1 MRSRRLLAGAF
12 FITLALSATPTVA
25 QDQDTPPS
33 HCNTTDPNEIECLT
47 LTVGE
52 DVDRGEFG
60 YFDEA
65 YGDLDPDNLNDF
77 NYNGTSTVYSIDGLY
92 YAPMPEPEAPGDP
105 QPPPRLVLVIHRD
118 DSGIFDGSDIRLM
131 LGTVEFSFP
140 TGTFSADK
148 GEYVW
153 ENPGL
158 SWSDGDMI
166 PVKLVRVP
174 AVNVAPTASN
184 GTVTTNE
191 DTDYAFTASD
201 FNFSDAGD
209 ALESV
214 KIVTLP
220 TSGELQLN
228 NAAIGSVPQTVTAAQ
243 LGDSEL
249 KYVPPAN
256 ANGTGYASFTFKVND
271 GELDSVADYTMTI
284 DVTAVA
290 DTPTCGLP
298 TLTNRRRVWQQ
309 TLTAGRH
316 GVGSK
321 DELAGYGWYL
331 DTGTLAGRSAPI
343 DLGTN
348 SYRIGEMVLLFA
360 PTSSIADLLAAPS
373 GALVF
378 HLVGETDPNAELTA
392 TEKAGLTLHVCGQA
406 FTFASAT
413 RVGGGT
419 TAPGPGQDRHYVWE
433 SSGLTWSDGLVLTL
447 TLSMPASMQVA
458 VDPPQVDGTPQVSGA
473 GTDGSW
479 SSGDSVKVALP
490 FSEAVDVDISGGTPS
505 LEIRLGGTEARD
517 AEYLSG
523 SGTSELVFSYTLAKS
538 ESSYSIVSVTP
549 NSLALNSGTI
559 RSEATQVD
567 ALLAHHGTVVQG
579 TSSRSAD
586 TRKDVSDDSPFDD
599 ASDDNPS
606 DDASDDPPM
615 TAEFTQ
621 APESH
626 DGAAQF
632 LLHLEFSHEPVDF
645 SYLTV
650 RDELFDIEGGRIE
663 KARRLESGRNRRWE
677 ITVVPAGASAVALT
691 ARATTDC
698 AASHAACDATGRKF
712 SGELTLTVP
721 GPPPAPEP
729 EPEPEPAPEPETLEP
744 ITASWV
750 QPPEE
755 HDGSTAFDLHLKFSH
770 EPVNFSYRSIEDG
783 VVNVEG
789 GTITRVWR
797 WVKGR
802 NRQWGVQVTPLGNGD
817 VTASVNGTGECSE
830 DHAVCDAA
838 GRKLEAGAE
847 VRVRGPADLSIAIA
861 DAFPNPFNSSTQIA
875 YHLSNPGP
883 VQLVIY
889 NVLGQSVRTLVDQ
902 FQVAGSHRVQ
912 WDARGE
918 QGASLSSG
926 VYIIRLSYPGRMETQ
941 RLLYLK

>member
-1 MRSRRLLAGAF
+1 MARPPFFRGPIHPSHRGEIIFVMWSRKLLACAF
-12 FITLALSATPTVA
+12 FTTLALSATPTVVQG
-25 QDQDTPPS
+25 QDPPS
-33 HCNTTDPNEIECLT
+33 HCDDTDPNEIECLT
-47 LTVGE
+47 LTVEEDSYGE
-52 DVDRGEFG
+52 LGFVDNL
-60 YFDEA
+60 
-65 YGDLDPDNLNDF
+65 YGSLDPDNLNF
-77 NYNGTSTVYSIDGLY
+77 FVYNGTIYEINALSYQPGESPPLFKFIDNQ
-92 YAPMPEPEAPGDP
+92 GDMA
-105 QPPPRLVLVIHRD
+105 
-118 DSGIFDGSDIRLM
+118 FDGQSDLRLI
-131 LGTVEFSFP
+131 LGTVELSFP
-140 TGTFSADK
+140 TGTFDGGK

-158 SWSDGDMI
+158 SWSDGDMV
-166 PVKLVRVP
+166 PVKLVRIP
-174 AVNVAPTASN
+174 MVNVAPTASN

-191 DTDYAFTASD
+191 DTDYPFAASD
-201 FNFSDAGD
+201 FNFSDADD

-220 TSGELQLN
+220 ASGELQLN
-228 NAAIGSVPQTVTAAQ
+228 NAAIGSVTQTVTKAQ
-243 LGDSEL
+243 LDAGNF

-256 ANGTGYASFTFKVND
+256 ASGTGYTSFTFKVND
-271 GELDSVADYTMTI
+271 GELDSMADYTMTI

-290 DTPTCGLP
+290 DTPACAPP

-309 TLTAGRH
+309 TLTVGRH
-316 GVGSK
+316 GVGSR

-331 DTGTLAGRSAPI
+331 DTGALAGRSAPI

-348 SYRIGEMVLLFA
+348 RYRIGEMVLLFA
-360 PTSSIADLLAAPS
+360 PTGNIADLLNAPS
-373 GALVF
+373 GGLVF
-378 HLVGETDPNAELTA
+378 HLVGETDPDAELTA

-406 FTFASAT
+406 FTIANAK

-433 SSGLTWSDGLVLTL
+433 SSGLTWSDGLVRTL
-447 TLSMPASMQVA
+447 TLSMPTSMQVS
-458 VDPPQVDGTPQVSGA
+458 VDPPEVDGTPQVSGE
-473 GTDGSW
+473 GEDGSW
-479 SSGDSVKVALP
+479 SAGESVEVTLS
-490 FSEAVDVDISGGTPS
+490 FSEAVAVNTSGGTPS
-505 LEIRLGGTEARD
+505 LEIRLGGTEAHS

-538 ESSYSIVSVTP
+538 ASSYTIVSVTP
-549 NSLALNSGTI
+549 SSLALNGGTI
-559 RSEATQVD
+559 RSAGTQAD
-567 ALLAHHGTVVQG
+567 ALLAHNGTVVQG
-579 TSSRSAD
+579 TSARN
-586 TRKDVSDDSPFDD
+586 DVSE
-599 ASDDNPS
+599 DNPS
-606 DDASDDPPM
+606 DDASDDTPM

-645 SYLTV
+645 SYRTV

-663 KARRLESGRNRRWE
+663 KARRLEGGRNRRWE
-677 ITVVPAGASAVALT
+677 ITVVPAGAGAVTLT

-721 GPPPAPEP
+721 GPAPEP
-729 EPEPEPAPEPETLEP
+729 EPEILEL

-770 EPVNFSYRSIEDG
+770 EPVDFSYRSIAGG
-783 VVNVEG
+783 VVNVQG

-797 WVKGR
+797 WAKGR
-802 NRQWGVQVTPLGNGD
+802 SRQWGVQVTPLGNSD
-817 VTASVNGTGECSE
+817 VTASVNGTGQCSE

-847 VRVRGPADLSIAIA
+847 VRVQGPAVLSVA
-861 DAFPNPFNSSTQIA
+861 DKPVASVSGLALSVPNPFNSSTQIA

-902 FQVAGSHRVQ
+902 FQAAGSHRVQ

>member
-1 MRSRRLLAGAF
+1 MRSRKLLACAF
-12 FITLALSATPTVA
+12 FITLALSTTPTVA
-25 QDQDTPPS
+25 QSPS
-33 HCNTTDPNEIECLT
+33 HCDDTDPNEIECLT
-47 LTVGE
+47 LTVVE
-52 DVDRGEFG
+52 DSGEFG
-60 YFDEA
+60 FLDGA
-65 YGDLDPDNLNDF
+65 YGSLDPDNLNFFD
-77 NYNGTSTVYSIDGLY
+77 YNGTIYEITRLSYQ
-92 YAPMPEPEAPGDP
+92 PGES
-105 QPPPRLVLVIHRD
+105 PPRFIFL
-118 DSGIFDGSDIRLM
+118 DSQLNAAFDGQSDLRLI
-131 LGTVEFSFP
+131 LGTVELSFP
-140 TGTFSADK
+140 TGTFDGGK

-158 SWSDGDMI
+158 SWSDGDMV
-166 PVKLVRVP
+166 PVKLVRIP
-174 AVNVAPTASN
+174 TAPTASD

-191 DTDYAFTASD
+191 DTGYPFTASD
-201 FNFSDAGD
+201 FNFSDPGD

-220 TSGELQLN
+220 ASGELQLN
-228 NAAIGSVPQTVTAAQ
+228 NAAIGSVPQTVTKAQ
-243 LGDSEL
+243 LDAGNF

-256 ANGTGYASFTFKVND
+256 ASGTGYTSFTFKVND
-271 GELDSVADYTMTI
+271 GELDSMADYTMTI

-290 DTPTCGLP
+290 DTPACAPPAFTA
-298 TLTNRRRVWQQ
+298 RRRVWQQ
-309 TLTAGRH
+309 TLTVGRH
-316 GVGSK
+316 GVGSR

-331 DTGTLAGRSAPI
+331 DTGALAGRSAPI

-348 SYRIGEMVLLFA
+348 RYRIGEMVLLFA
-360 PTSSIADLLAAPS
+360 PTGNIADLLTVPS

-378 HLVGETDPNAELTA
+378 HLVGETDPDAELTA
-392 TEKAGLTLHVCGQA
+392 TEKTGLTLHVCGEA
-406 FTFASAT
+406 FTFANAK

-433 SSGLTWSDGLVLTL
+433 SAGLTWSDGLVRTL
-447 TLSMPASMQVA
+447 TLSMPTSMQVA
-458 VDPPQVDGTPQVSGA
+458 VDPPQVDGTPQVDVDGA
-473 GTDGSW
+473 GADGSW
-479 SSGDSVKVALP
+479 SAGESVEVTLS

-505 LEIRLGGTEARD
+505 LEIRLGGTEAHS

-538 ESSYSIVSVTP
+538 ASSYTIVSVTP
-549 NSLALNSGTI
+549 SSLALNGGTI
-559 RSEATQVD
+559 RSAGTQAD
-567 ALLAHHGTVVQG
+567 ALLAHNGTVVQG
-579 TSSRSAD
+579 SSARN
-586 TRKDVSDDSPFDD
+586 DVSE
-599 ASDDNPS
+599 DNPS
-606 DDASDDPPM
+606 DDASDDTPM

-645 SYLTV
+645 SYRTV

-663 KARRLESGRNRRWE
+663 KARRLEGGRNRRWE
-677 ITVVPAGASAVALT
+677 ITVVPAGAGAVTLT

-721 GPPPAPEP
+721 GPAPEI
-729 EPEPEPAPEPETLEP
+729 LEP

-770 EPVNFSYRSIEDG
+770 EPVDFSYRSIAGG
-783 VVNVEG
+783 VVNVQG

-797 WVKGR
+797 WAKGR
-802 NRQWGVQVTPLGNGD
+802 SRQWGVQVTPLGNSD
-817 VTASVNGTGECSE
+817 VTASVNGTGQCSE

-847 VRVRGPADLSIAIA
+847 VRVKGPAMLSVA
-861 DAFPNPFNSSTQIA
+861 DKPVASVSGLALSVPNPFNSSTQIA

-902 FQVAGSHRVQ
+902 FQAAGSHRVQ

-926 VYIIRLSYPGRMETQ
+926 VYIIRLSYSGRMETQ

>member
-1 MRSRRLLAGAF
+1 MWSRKLLACAF
-12 FITLALSATPTVA
+12 FTTLALSTTPTVA
-25 QDQDTPPS
+25 QSPS
-33 HCNTTDPNEIECLT
+33 HCDDTDPNEIECLT
-47 LTVGE
+47 LTVEDFSGE
-52 DVDRGEFG
+52 LGFVDNL
-60 YFDEA
+60 
-65 YGDLDPDNLNDF
+65 YGSLDPDNLNFFD
-77 NYNGTSTVYSIDGLY
+77 YNGTIYEINGLSY
-92 YAPMPEPEAPGDP
+92 QPGES
-105 QPPPRLVLVIHRD
+105 PPRFIFL
-118 DSGIFDGSDIRLM
+118 DSQGDGAFDGQSDLRLI
-131 LGTVEFSFP
+131 LGTVELSFP
-140 TGTFSADK
+140 TGTFDGGK

-158 SWSDGDMI
+158 SWSDDDMV
-166 PVKLVRVP
+166 PVKLVRIP
-174 AVNVAPTASN
+174 MVNVAPTASN

-191 DTDYAFTASD
+191 DTDYPFAASD
-201 FNFSDAGD
+201 FNFSDADD

-220 TSGELQLN
+220 ASGELQLN
-228 NAAIGSVPQTVTAAQ
+228 NAAIGSVPQTVTKAQ
-243 LGDSEL
+243 LDAGNF

-256 ANGTGYASFTFKVND
+256 ASGTGYTSFTFKVND
-271 GELDSVADYTMTI
+271 GELDSMADYTMTI

-290 DTPTCGLP
+290 DTPACAPP
-298 TLTNRRRVWQQ
+298 TLTARRRVWQQ
-309 TLTAGRH
+309 TLTVGRH
-316 GVGSK
+316 GVGSR

-331 DTGTLAGRSAPI
+331 DTGALAGRSAPI

-348 SYRIGEMVLLFA
+348 RYRIGEMVLLFA
-360 PTSSIADLLAAPS
+360 PTSNIADLLTVPS

-378 HLVGETDPNAELTA
+378 HLVGETDPDAELTA
-392 TEKAGLTLHVCGQA
+392 TEKTGLTLHVCGEA
-406 FTFASAT
+406 FTFANAK

-433 SSGLTWSDGLVLTL
+433 SAGLTWSDGLVRTL
-447 TLSMPASMQVA
+447 TLSMPTSNSMSQVV
-458 VDPPQVDGTPQVSGA
+458 VDPPEVDGTPQVDVDGA

-479 SSGDSVKVALP
+479 SAGESVEVTLS

-505 LEIRLGGTEARD
+505 LEIRLGGTEAHS

-538 ESSYSIVSVTP
+538 ASSYTIVSVTP
-549 NSLALNSGTI
+549 SSLALNGGTI
-559 RSEATQVD
+559 RSAGTQAD
-567 ALLAHHGTVVQG
+567 ALLAHNGTVVQG
-579 TSSRSAD
+579 SSTVVQGSS
-586 TRKDVSDDSPFDD
+586 TRNDVS
-599 ASDDNPS
+599 ADNPS
-606 DDASDDPPM
+606 DDASDDTPM

-645 SYLTV
+645 SYRTV

-663 KARRLESGRNRRWE
+663 KARRLEGGRNHRWE
-677 ITVVPAGASAVALT
+677 ITVVPAGAGAVTLT

-721 GPPPAPEP
+721 GPAPEP
-729 EPEPEPAPEPETLEP
+729 EPEILEP

-770 EPVNFSYRSIEDG
+770 EPVDFSYRSIAGG
-783 VVNVEG
+783 VVNVQG

-797 WVKGR
+797 WAKGR
-802 NRQWGVQVTPLGNGD
+802 SRQWGVQVTPSGNSD
-817 VTASVNGTGECSE
+817 VTASVNGTGQCSE

-847 VRVRGPADLSIAIA
+847 VQVTGPAMLSVA
-861 DAFPNPFNSSTQIA
+861 DKPVASVSGLALSVPNPFNSSTQIT

-902 FQVAGSHRVQ
+902 FQAAGSHRVQ